1 MHVLCAFH
9 TSDGVDYT
17 GKSSVVSFPA
27 GETRRSCPIDTIND
41 TFVERNEY
49 FKANLSQPLNGPVDL
64 GTPTM
69 AFVHIT
75 DDDGKLTHNMF
86 LCVK

>member
-1 MHVLCAFH
+1 MTL
-9 TSDGVDYT
+9 DGVDYT

-27 GETRRSCPIDTIND
+27 GETRAVCPIDTTQD

-49 FKANLSQPLNGPVDL
+49 FKATLSHPLTGPVDF

-69 AFVHIT
+69 AFLKIT
-75 DDDGKLTHNMF
+75 EDDGKQHRIYF
-86 LCVK
+86 SSVK

>member
-1 MHVLCAFH
+1 MCLI

-17 GKSSVVSFPA
+17 GKSSVVSFLP
-27 GETRRSCPIDTIND
+27 GETRKTCTIATISDTL
-41 TFVERNEY
+41 FERNEY
-49 FKANLSQPLNGPVDL
+49 FTANLSQPLNGPVVL

-75 DDDGKLTHNMF
+75 DDDGKPTHNMF
-86 LCVK
+86 LCVKMH

>member
-1 MHVLCAFH
+1 MCLI

-27 GETRRSCPIDTIND
+27 GETSRSCPIGTIPD
-41 TFVERNEY
+41 TFVERNDY
-49 FKANLSQPLNGPVDL
+49 FKANLSHPLNGPVVL

-69 AFVHIT
+69 AFVNII
-75 DDDGKLTHNMF
+75 DDDGKLTHHVPSR
-86 LCVK
+86 VKYIL